1 MGTDSDDV
9 DEAKYDMRLALPK
22 KKKKKKGDDDM
33 GDYGEESESEEEPE
47 IGPKM
52 GIQEENLGDL
62 IQNYA
67 KDKER
72 IYQKAVDLE
81 LAEEEEIERKK
92 KIDSYYDRK

>member
-1 MGTDSDDV
+1 MG
-9 DEAKYDMRLALPK
+9 
-22 KKKKKKGDDDM
+22 KKKGENDM

-81 LAEEEEIERKK
+81 LAEEEEMDRKK
-92 KIDSYYDRK
+92 KIDSYYDRKDSSDEERERKEEKERKKAEKS